1 MKHIRGFRSKSL
13 MVNLSK
19 GRRGVFVRLLS
30 SKLLQG
36 KVNREKTLNSYLQKV
51 HLLKVCICLYLDC
64 HFCVVCYFKSCK
76 SVITTNPWNEWRRTL
91 TPILCSISLSD
102 CPSRQNQ
109 INENDII
116 ALHHYQCCLKIIIMD
131 FHGT

>member
-1 MKHIRGFRSKSL
+1 

-76 SVITTNPWNEWRRTL
+76 SVITTNP
-91 TPILCSISLSD
+91 
-102 CPSRQNQ
+102 
-109 INENDII
+109 
-116 ALHHYQCCLKIIIMD
+116 
-131 FHGT
+131 